1 MARFTPD
8 LRRKPGMVKA
18 QRFDVWL
25 VVLDPAKGREINKT
39 RPCVVIS
46 PNEMSALSTVLM
58 APMTTKGF
66 EFPCRIK
73 CKFKGK
79 QGLILLDQIR
89 AVDKSRLTKKLGV
102 ISGKTQTELCSCLQ
116 EMFEYNDSI

>member
-1 MARFTPD
+1 MV
-8 LRRKPGMVKA
+8 MVK
-18 QRFDVWL
+18 RFDIWL
-25 VVLDPAKGREINKT
+25 VDLNPTKGREINKT

-73 CKFKGK
+73 CRFKGK
-79 QGLILLDQIR
+79 SGLILLDQIR
-89 AVDKSRLTKKLGV
+89 AVDKSRLVKKLGT
-102 ISGKTQTELCSCLQ
+102 ISAKTELELCSCLQ
-116 EMFEYNDSI
+116 EMFEH